1 MGTCM
6 DLKDEWFGRLTAVTE
21 EKASPSLCQSKL
33 SVQQY
38 LNQLCQYFIH
48 LQFDILP
55 ALESCRT
62 LPDNALLL
70 FFNFYLSHR
79 SLSAAAASVCAITKM
94 QYPFPPAS
102 SPLPTPSVS
111 PTLFPSISLPPLPP
125 PCSHSLY
132 ICPSLSVCASIFQS
146 LPLSPHLVYTFTS
159 SVPPLPPLYPL
170 SPLSSHVFHHHLSS
184 SLSFTLVACFFQPFL
199 TEKLREHTGLDRLWE
214 GKARGTCEHHSQSR
228 RMNNTSIVR
237 SYFFKCMHT
246 SKTCSKDVLSLSL
259 SFTLSD

>member
-132 ICPSLSVCASIFQS
+132 ICPSLSICASIFQS

-159 SVPPLPPLYPL
+159 SVPPPPFRHSTPCLHFPHMYSITT
-170 SPLSSHVFHHHLSS
+170 SPP
-184 SLSFTLVACFFQPFL
+184 PF
-199 TEKLREHTGLDRLWE
+199 
-214 GKARGTCEHHSQSR
+214 
-228 RMNNTSIVR
+228 
-237 SYFFKCMHT
+237 
-246 SKTCSKDVLSLSL
+246 LSLSSPAFFSL
-259 SFTLSD
+259 SSQRSFENTLYWTGSGRGKLGGHVNTIHNHAA

>member
-1 MGTCM
+1 M
-6 DLKDEWFGRLTAVTE
+6 LPF
-21 EKASPSLCQSKL
+21 SL
-33 SVQQY
+33 
-38 LNQLCQYFIH
+38 
-48 LQFDILP
+48 
-55 ALESCRT
+55 
-62 LPDNALLL
+62 
-70 FFNFYLSHR
+70 YLSF
-79 SLSAAAASVCAITKM
+79 SVRLCL
-94 QYPFPPAS
+94 YF
-102 SPLPTPSVS
+102 SVS
-111 PTLFPSISLPPLPP
+111 PSIS
-125 PCSHSLY
+125 SLGLHVHFLR
-132 ICPSLSVCASIFQS
+132 P
-146 LPLSPHLVYTFTS
+146 
-159 SVPPLPPLYPL
+159 PPLPPLYPL

>member
-159 SVPPLPPLYPL
+159 SIPAPSATLPPVSTFLTCIPSPPLLLPF
-170 SPLSSHVFHHHLSS
+170 FHSRRLLFSAFPH
-184 SLSFTLVACFFQPFL
+184 
-199 TEKLREHTGLDRLWE
+199 REASRTHWTG
-214 GKARGTCEHHSQSR
+214 GTCEHHSQSR